1 MKRKDNHDDA
11 RLKYLNYRD
20 FDSLPVIA
28 DEVKSLIQSGASVDE
43 SVFDSLLPQLYQSAS
58 LVHWTPIQA
67 IRQIA
72 EFVSQ
77 GKSDLKFLDI
87 GSGCGKLCI
96 ILSLLTKMDIYGV
109 EQRVEL
115 YKVAEKIRKANSIK
129 NVHFIC
135 GNMLEIDWSIFDVY
149 YLYNPF
155 QEQISNFEEMRIDD
169 RIAFDK
175 KNYINYTSEVYRQL
189 CWAKP
194 GKKLIT
200 FHGYG
205 GPIPSTWRLTQ
216 SRTIG
221 YGNLSMWENSP

>member
-1 MKRKDNHDDA
+1 MNKYRKKNINHTE
-11 RLKYLNYRD
+11 RLLRTPLITQNVKDLIV
-20 FDSLPVIA
+20 SGLPVDDSI
-28 DEVKSLIQSGASVDE
+28 
-43 SVFDSLLPQLYQSAS
+43 FDALLPQLYQSVS
-58 LVHWTPIQA
+58 IVHWTPIKA

-72 EFVSQ
+72 EFISTCD
-77 GKSDLKFLDI
+77 SNSKFLDI

-96 ILSLLTKMDIYGV
+96 LLSLLTKMNIYGV
-109 EQRVEL
+109 EQRIEL
-115 YKVAEKIRKANSIK
+115 HKVAERIKKANAIK

-135 GNMLEIDWSIFDVY
+135 GNMLELDWSKFDIY

-155 QEQISNFEEMRIDD
+155 QEHVIDFENMRIDD

-175 KNYINYTSEVYRQL
+175 KNYMYYTSEVYRQL
-189 CWAKP
+189 CWARP

-221 YGNLSMWENSP
+221 YGHLSMWENKP